1 MKKILLILSIMLLIF
16 GTVGCGASSNDTADN
31 GMKVESGSSEETAT
45 ERVEV
50 VAETS
55 EADSSEVVA
64 TTEDTTSDASY
75 EKSSS
80 DTSIEV
86 RTDNQQV
93 SQAGQLTAG
102 RWNDNDNF
110 DYFMD
115 VLNDNEWYSM
125 QSHWRFQNWRRYEF
139 KVINKQDEPLIGA
152 NITLYDEQGNFEYA
166 GVTNNE
172 GRVIIYPFLDKTFV
186 QAPQLNG
193 RVEFNQ
199 NTYEIVDMNDSFYK
213 ITLDEEANKVKHVDI
228 MFMVDTTGS
237 MSDELNYLKTEL
249 TDVIKRVNRD
259 NQNNLDIRMSGNYYR
274 DHGDQYLVR
283 PFEFTDNIGTVVD
296 QMNQQSAD
304 GGGDYE
310 EAVVEALSNGIRDHE
325 WRSDA
330 EAKLLFLVLDA
341 PPHHNDQNITSIHH
355 LIKEASEMGIRI
367 IPVASSGVDKETE
380 FLLRFMDVAT
390 NGTYVFLT
398 DHSGIGNSHI
408 TPTIGYYQVEQLNN
422 MLVDVINDYVK

>member
-1 MKKILLILSIMLLIF
+1 MKKILLILGIMLLIF
-16 GTVGCGASSNDTADN
+16 GTVGCGINSNDTADN
-31 GMKVESGSSEETAT
+31 GMKVESGSSEETTT
-45 ERVEV
+45 ERVETV
-50 VAETS
+50 EETS
-55 EADSSEVVA
+55 ESDSSEVVVI
-64 TTEDTTSDASY
+64 TEDAAY

-80 DTSIEV
+80 DISIET

-115 VLNDNEWYSM
+115 VLNDNEWYNM

-152 NITLYDEQGNFEYA
+152 NITLYDEQGNFEYV

-199 NTYEIVDMNDSFYK
+199 NTYEIVDMSDSFYK
-213 ITLDEEANKVKHVDI
+213 ITLDEEANKVKNVDI

-249 TDVIKRVNRD
+249 TDVIKRVNKD
-259 NQNNLDIRMSGNYYR
+259 NQNNLNIRMSGNYYR

-283 PFEFTDNIGTVVD
+283 PFEFTDNISTVVD

-341 PPHHNDQNITSIHH
+341 PPHHNDQNIASIHR

-398 DHSGIGNSHI
+398 NHSGIGDSHI